1 MGQPNLLPLIEQF
14 VQDGTFL
21 RGWTPETVR
30 TYRYSLRG
38 LPPEISKASLN
49 DLVAALRQRGLS
61 PGGINLRVRSINSFQ
76 TWLHEEGHL
85 GERRL
90 DNVPMKETAKDV
102 LRWVSAKLPAGAH
115 ASLLEGATTD
125 AWNLLRLA
133 AKKCDVT
140 SVGVTG
146 EYGRIVGS
154 VVDTAVLPIYARTGH
169 FAKRTNDLIASFF
182 NGRDGQY
189 LDVGANIGLT
199 TVPIAQQP
207 RVQCLAIEADP
218 TNFSHLS
225 ANVGMNCPHRNV
237 TLRHCAVFNRRGTI
251 DLQLSPDNV
260 GDHRVRVHGQ
270 AGVMGEDR
278 WRTVSV
284 PAEPLDALVSSIA
297 HPFVAKVD
305 VQGAEPVCCRRRRAR
320 VIRGRFA
327 HHRVRTLLA
336 GAVGR

>member
-1 MGQPNLLPLIEQF
+1 
-14 VQDGTFL
+14 
-21 RGWTPETVR
+21 
-30 TYRYSLRG
+30 
-38 LPPEISKASLN
+38 
-49 DLVAALRQRGLS
+49 
-61 PGGINLRVRSINSFQ
+61 
-76 TWLHEEGHL
+76 
-85 GERRL
+85 
-90 DNVPMKETAKDV
+90 MKETAKDV

-154 VVDTAVLPIYARTGH
+154 VVDTAVLPIYARTGR

-207 RVQCLAIEADP
+207 QVQCLAIEADP

-260 GDHRVRVHGQ
+260 GDHRVRVDGQ

-305 VQGAEPVCCRRRRAR
+305 VQGAEPYVVEGGAR
-320 VIRGRFA
+320 VLSEADLLIIEFA
-327 HHRVRTLLA
+327 PYWLAQLGGDPSVVISFLTRTFDRLSIADGEDAPIGTPQSAGVISERLLQYFTA
-336 GAVGR
+336 ERSNPHQYLDVIARR